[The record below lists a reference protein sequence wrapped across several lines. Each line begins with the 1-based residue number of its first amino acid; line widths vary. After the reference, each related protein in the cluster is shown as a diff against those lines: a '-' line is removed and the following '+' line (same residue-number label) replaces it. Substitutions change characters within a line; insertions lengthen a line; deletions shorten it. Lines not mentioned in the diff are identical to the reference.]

1 MSYLDVF
8 ILPVPKKNL
17 KRYKAFV
24 QLSCD
29 VWMDHGA
36 LQYVE
41 TVGEDVPEGKL
52 TSLPMSVKLK
62 KGEAIAFGYAVYK
75 SRAHRDQ
82 VTKKVFADP
91 RMQFD
96 WKKAPFDGQRM
107 IFGGFEQI
115 LGAVAKAKKPAK
127 KATPRAPKRG

>member
-17 KRYKAFV
+17 KRYKAFA
-24 QLSCD
+24 QLACD

-36 LQYVE
+36 LSYVE
-41 TVGEDVPEGKL
+41 TVGDDVPAGKL
-52 TSLPMSVKLK
+52 TSLPLSVKLK
-62 KGEAIAFGYAVYK
+62 KDEAIALGYAVYK

-82 VTKKVFADP
+82 VSKKVFADP

-115 LGAVAKAKKPAK
+115 LGAVAKAKAATK
-127 KATPRAPKRG
+127 KAKPRASKRA